1 MPIPYGKYTVREA
14 LTKFI
19 DLTGPLSKK
28 MIKEL
33 AVKCEDI
40 KEQEE

>member
-1 MPIPYGKYTVREA
+1 MPIPYGKYTIKEA

-28 MIKEL
+28 VIKEL
-33 AVKCEDI
+33 AVKCEDN
-40 KEQEE
+40 KEREE

>member
-1 MPIPYGKYTVREA
+1 MPIPYGKYTIKEA
-14 LTKFI
+14 LTNFI

-33 AVKCEDI
+33 AAKCEDN
-40 KEQEE
+40 KEKDE

>member
-1 MPIPYGKYTVREA
+1 MPIPYGKYTVREV

-33 AVKCEDI
+33 ATKCSDP
-40 KEQEE
+40 KEKEE